1 MAMCGFRKSRTQ
13 LLCAGGGGGG
23 GQEGLGSGGGGGV
36 AEGSQAQ
43 SPGRRVVPGNSRP
56 T

>member
-1 MAMCGFRKSRTQ
+1 MCGFRNSRAH
-13 LLCAGGGGGG
+13 LLCVGGGGGAG
-23 GQEGLGSGGGGGV
+23 GAGGEGGGGG